1 MLMSVLKVMMG
12 FPGGSDGRGSAC
24 NAGDSDLIPG
34 LRRYPGEGHGY
45 PLQYSCLEESLERS
59 ARRDTVHVVSQ
70 NLTKLSD

>member
-12 FPGGSDGRGSAC
+12 FSGGSDGRGSAC
-24 NAGDSDLIPG
+24 NAGDSGLIPG

-59 ARRDTVHVVSQ
+59 ARWDTVHVVSQ
-70 NLTKLSD
+70 NRTKLSD